1 MAFDDDYRRE
11 VLEPARA
18 AGDQPPEDLRARYAL
33 AEPLTAVAV
42 AARVK
47 EVRQCWRRARGQL
60 KYRKLIDRLEA
71 EHRELAPLFAAAER
85 GDLRPLEAR
94 LRGGAERTERRR
106 G

>member
-47 EVRQCWRRARGQL
+47 EVRQCWRRPAGS
-60 KYRKLIDRLEA
+60 
-71 EHRELAPLFAAAER
+71 
-85 GDLRPLEAR
+85 
-94 LRGGAERTERRR
+94 
-106 G
+106 